1 LCERCSVGWEHAK
14 ERYGYGES
22 NERGKMLLEFDTLTH
37 DMNDKQYKILVRSY
51 EKMDTDGIGWTT
63 HKQTCTKVL
72 IEKKTVVKNF

>member
-1 LCERCSVGWEHAK
+1 
-14 ERYGYGES
+14 
-22 NERGKMLLEFDTLTH
+22 MLLEFDTLTH

-72 IEKKTVVKNF
+72 IEKKTVVKNCKTYQYSDISSVWEKIEHISI